1 MATPPHFR
9 VMVNGIIGR
18 KVGMTQVFDAN
29 GTALPA
35 TVLTAGPC
43 VVVQRKT
50 VERDGYDA
58 VQLGLVEERPARISK
73 PLAGHYRSSGVDPAT
88 ARLSGVREVAV
99 VDAPSD
105 GEPQAGNEVRVA
117 SLFAAGDQ
125 VDVVG
130 ESRGRGFQGVV
141 KRHGFAGGRA
151 THGSMFHRAPGSIGQ
166 SSYPSRVLKGMRAP
180 GRMGGDRVTVRN
192 LRVIQVDE
200 ENNRLV
206 VNGAVPGAPGG
217 HVLIRRAVAP
227 RRAAAAPPESAA
239 KARKKRN

>member
-1 MATPPHFR
+1 
-9 VMVNGIIGR
+9 MVTGILGR
-18 KVGMTQVFDAN
+18 KIGMTQVFDPN
-29 GTALPA
+29 GRALPA

-58 VQLGLVEERPARISK
+58 VQLGLVEERPARVTK
-73 PLAGHYRSSGVDPAT
+73 PLAGHYRKSGVDPAQ
-88 ARLSGVREVAV
+88 ARLSAVREVAFV
-99 VDAPSD
+99 EAPSGD
-105 GEPQAGNEVRVA
+105 ALQDGNEVRVA

-130 ESRGRGFQGVV
+130 ESRGRGFQGVM

-166 SSYPSRVLKGMRAP
+166 SSWPSRVLKGMRGP

-217 HVLIRRAVAP
+217 HVLIRRAVAA
-227 RRAAAAPPESAA
+227 RREPAAPVQDAA
-239 KARKKRN
+239 TKKKRT

>member
-1 MATPPHFR
+1 
-9 VMVNGIIGR
+9 MVTGILGR
-18 KVGMTQVFDAN
+18 KIGMTQVFDAN
-29 GTALPA
+29 GAALPA

-50 VERDGYDA
+50 AARDGYDA
-58 VQLGLVEERPARISK
+58 VQLGLVEDRPARVNK
-73 PLAGHYRSSGVDPAT
+73 PLAGHYRKSGVDAAQ
-88 ARLSGVREVAV
+88 ARLSDVREVGV
-99 VDAPSD
+99 VEASADDALQD
-105 GEPQAGNEVRVA
+105 GNEVRVA
-117 SLFAAGDQ
+117 ALFSAGDQ

-130 ESRGRGFQGVV
+130 ESRGRGFQGVM

-166 SSYPSRVLKGMRAP
+166 SSWPSRVLKGMRAP

-217 HVLIRRAVAP
+217 HVLIRRATAP
-227 RRAAAAPPESAA
+227 RRTPAAPPQDSAQA
-239 KARKKRN
+239 RRKKRN

>member
-1 MATPPHFR
+1 
-9 VMVNGIIGR
+9 MVTGILGR
-18 KVGMTQVFDAN
+18 KIGMTQVFDPN
-29 GTALPA
+29 GRALPA

-58 VQLGLVEERPARISK
+58 VQLGLVEERPARVTK
-73 PLAGHYRSSGVDPAT
+73 PLAGHYRKSGVDPAQ
-88 ARLSGVREVAV
+88 ARLSAVREVAV
-99 VDAPSD
+99 VEAPSGD
-105 GEPQAGNEVRVA
+105 ALQDGNEVRVA

-130 ESRGRGFQGVV
+130 ESRGRGFQGVM

-166 SSYPSRVLKGMRAP
+166 SSWPSRVLKGMRGP

-217 HVLIRRAVAP
+217 HVLIRRAVAA
-227 RRAAAAPPESAA
+227 RREPAAPVQDAA
-239 KARKKRN
+239 TKKKKRT

>member
-1 MATPPHFR
+1 
-9 VMVNGIIGR
+9 MVTGIIGR
-18 KVGMTQVFDAN
+18 KIGMTQVFDDK

-35 TVLTAGPC
+35 TVLAAGPC

-50 VERDGYDA
+50 VDRDGYDA
-58 VQLGLVEERPARISK
+58 VQLGLVEDRPARVSK
-73 PLAGHYRSSGVDPAT
+73 PLAGHYRRSGVETDKV
-88 ARLSGVREVAV
+88 RLSGIREVAV
-99 VDAPSD
+99 VDAQSGDVPQD
-105 GEPQAGNEVRVA
+105 GEQVRV

-166 SSYPSRVLKGMRAP
+166 SSYPSRVIKGMRGP

-192 LRVIQVDE
+192 LRIIQVDV

-206 VNGAVPGAPGG
+206 VMGAVPGAPGG

-227 RRAAAAPPESAA
+227 RREPVVAVQDTA
-239 KARKKRN
+239 KAKQRRK

>member
-1 MATPPHFR
+1 
-9 VMVNGIIGR
+9 MVTGILGR
-18 KVGMTQVFDAN
+18 KIGMTQVFDPN
-29 GTALPA
+29 GRALPA

-58 VQLGLVEERPARISK
+58 VQLGLVEERPARVTK
-73 PLAGHYRSSGVDPAT
+73 PLAGHYRKSGVDPAQ
-88 ARLSGVREVAV
+88 ARLSAVREVAV
-99 VDAPSD
+99 VEAPSGD
-105 GEPQAGNEVRVA
+105 ALQDGNEVRVA

-130 ESRGRGFQGVV
+130 ESRGRGFQGVM

-166 SSYPSRVLKGMRAP
+166 SSWPSRVLKGMRGP

-217 HVLIRRAVAP
+217 HVLIRRAVAA
-227 RRAAAAPPESAA
+227 RREPAAPVQDAA
-239 KARKKRN
+239 TKKKRT

>member
-1 MATPPHFR
+1 
-9 VMVNGIIGR
+9 MVTGIIGR
-18 KVGMTQVFDAN
+18 KIGMTQVFDEQ
-29 GTALPA
+29 GVVQPA
-35 TVLTAGPC
+35 TVLSAGPC

-58 VQLGLVEERPARISK
+58 AQIGLLEERSRRVLRPQ
-73 PLAGHYRSSGVDPAT
+73 AGHYRKAGVDA
-88 ARLSGVREVAV
+88 AKVHVSGLREVAV
-99 VDAPSD
+99 DSAADGDGPQSGDA
-105 GEPQAGNEVRVA
+105 VRV

-130 ESRGRGFQGVV
+130 ASRGRGFQGVV

-180 GRMGGDRVTVRN
+180 GHMGVDRVTVRN
-192 LRVIQVDE
+192 LRVIQVDA

-227 RRAAAAPPESAA
+227 RRAAAQPAA
-239 KARKKRN
+239 NDAAGKKKRS

>member
-1 MATPPHFR
+1 
-9 VMVNGIIGR
+9 MVSGILGR
-18 KVGMTQVFDAN
+18 KIGMTQVFDQN
-29 GTALPA
+29 GRALPA

-58 VQLGLVEERPARISK
+58 VQLGLVEERPARVTK
-73 PLAGHYRSSGVDPAT
+73 PLAGHYRKSGVDPAQ
-88 ARLSGVREVAV
+88 ARLSEVREVAV
-99 VDAPSD
+99 VEAPSD
-105 GEPQAGNEVRVA
+105 DALQDGKEVRVA

-130 ESRGRGFQGVV
+130 ESRGRGFQGVM

-166 SSYPSRVLKGMRAP
+166 SSWPSRVLKGMRGP

-217 HVLIRRAVAP
+217 HVLIRRAVAA
-227 RRAAAAPPESAA
+227 RREPAAPVQDAA
-239 KARKKRN
+239 RTKKKRN

>member
-1 MATPPHFR
+1 
-9 VMVNGIIGR
+9 MVTGIIGR
-18 KVGMTQVFDAN
+18 KIGMTQVFDAN
-29 GTALPA
+29 GAVLPA

-58 VQLGLVEERPARISK
+58 VQLGLVEERPARVSK
-73 PLAGHYRSSGVDPAT
+73 PLAGHYRRSGVELEKV
-88 ARLSGVREVAV
+88 RLSDVREVAV
-99 VDAPSD
+99 VDAKSGDVPQD
-105 GEPQAGNEVRVA
+105 GAQVSV

-166 SSYPSRVLKGMRAP
+166 SSYPSRVMKGMRGP

-192 LRVIQVDE
+192 LRVIQVDV

-227 RRAAAAPPESAA
+227 RREPVVPVQDTA
-239 KARKKRN
+239 KKKRR